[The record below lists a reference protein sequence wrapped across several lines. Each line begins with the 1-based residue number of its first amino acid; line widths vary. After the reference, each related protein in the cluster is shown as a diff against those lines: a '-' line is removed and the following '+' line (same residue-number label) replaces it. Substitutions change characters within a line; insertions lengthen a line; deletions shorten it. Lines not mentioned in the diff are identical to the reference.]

1 VKKRIPIQHTHRVLK
16 IKSKD
21 YKGYGALHNF
31 MLEEVLDYGPAN
43 IAKFGST
50 DRRAVEQLHHA
61 IKTTV
66 LKIRTSLQQPQ
77 YNRGN
82 EGRSSRDA
90 YHGEDEY

>member
-1 VKKRIPIQHTHRVLK
+1 MKKRIPIQHTHRVLE
-16 IKSKD
+16 IKAKD

-31 MLEEVLDYGPAN
+31 MLEEVLEYGSGN

-50 DRRAVEQLHHA
+50 DRHAVEQLHHA

-66 LKIRTSLQQPQ
+66 LKIRTSLQPQ

-82 EGRSSRDA
+82 ERRSSRDA